1 MHKRLDGD
9 IAELAYMAAV
19 AAGLKKHGGAK
30 FKPSDFCQW
39 GVKEEPPATVEQ
51 VFALFK
57 GLAKADK

>member
-1 MHKRLDGD
+1 
-9 IAELAYMAAV
+9 MAAV
-19 AAGLKKHGGAK
+19 AAGLKKQGGAK